1 MALSVLIFLYA
12 PLVAV
17 AVFSVNQTR
26 YGLTW
31 GGWTWQWY
39 RDLFHNE
46 ALWEMARNTL
56 ILACTSTLI
65 STVLGTALALGL
77 RKSAWGKRLHS
88 FWETVL
94 YLPVVTPDIILA
106 AALVVAFAALQHVS
120 SVFEPGMTAM
130 IIAHVTFQIS
140 FVTLVVQSRL
150 VSLGSEIEEAAY
162 DLYASYP
169 ECLFRVVLPLVFPG
183 IVAGAM
189 LAFTL
194 SLDDFIIS
202 LLTSGPDSQTLPLF
216 IYGSLKR
223 GVTPE
228 IHALS
233 TLILGATVVLVLVSE
248 RLTRNR
254 V

>member
-1 MALSVLIFLYA
+1 M
-12 PLVAV
+12 AV

-39 RDLFHNE
+39 EGLFHNE
-46 ALWEMARNTL
+46 VLWEMTRNTL
-56 ILACTSTLI
+56 VLACVSTLI

-77 RKSAWGKRLHS
+77 RKSAWGKRFHS
-88 FWETVL
+88 ILETAL

-106 AALVVAFAALQHVS
+106 ASLVIAFSALQHVS
-120 SVFEPGMTAM
+120 NLFEPGMTTM
-130 IIAHVTFQIS
+130 ILGHVTFQIS

-169 ECLFRVVLPLVFPG
+169 ACLFRVILPLIFPG
-183 IVAGAM
+183 ILAGAM

-202 LLTSGPDSQTLPLF
+202 LFTSGPDSQTLPLF

-228 IHALS
+228 VHALS
-233 TLILGATVVLVLVSE
+233 TLILGVTVVLVFVSE